1 MKSHLN
7 RLSLETSPY
16 LLQHATNPVDWY
28 PWGEEAFSKAKA
40 ENKLVLVSIGYSSCH
55 WCHVMEHEAF
65 SNPEAT
71 EFMNTHFVNIKVD
84 REERPDVDQIYMN
97 AVQIINRS
105 GGWPL
110 NCFALPNGKPVFGGT
125 YFSTTNW
132 LNVLK
137 SLDEAWQKDPKRIVD
152 VADELANSIVG
163 TEIIRFKNLPE
174 TITNINL
181 KDYANRL
188 KRLFDTRNG
197 GIKGAP
203 KFPMPGLLDFLL
215 NYSFHSD
222 DKEITDFVTLTLD
235 KIGQGGIYD
244 HLGGGFARYSVDEN
258 WLIPH
263 FEKMLYD
270 NAQLISIYSK
280 AYRLNKNEHYK
291 DIVSET
297 VDFLLN
303 EMKSSLGG
311 FYSSYDADSDGK
323 EGTYY
328 TWTKKEIEDL
338 LNNDAELF
346 SVAYGVTAAGNFDGS
361 NVLNR
366 CASKEHLKCLF
377 SIDCSTANSK
387 IDKAKQ
393 VLLDVRKKRTK
404 PGLDDKILVS
414 WNGLLISA
422 LTEAYLS
429 FGDEKY
435 LNAAINGLNYI
446 EHHHYNDGKLK
457 RVFCKN
463 KLSVDALLDDYANLI
478 KAYLSVYKV
487 TLDTFMLA
495 KAERLVETVIQNFYD
510 NESGMFFFA
519 PIDKT
524 DLIARKMDLTDGV
537 ITSSGS
543 TMAQNLFDIG
553 IIVSNEKY
561 IDMVKQMLANITS
574 SLEHGGPYVFGWAK
588 LMLSFQLPTVH
599 IRFDSSD
606 SRNTLNQIQSKVI
619 CPVIYSTI
627 LNNSNSKQLVSDGQL
642 KICIGRTCYPSA
654 SDADYFVG
662 LINSIRIDS

>member
-1 MKSHLN
+1 MKSDLN

-28 PWGEEAFSKAKA
+28 PWGDEAFNKAKT

-71 EFMNTHFVNIKVD
+71 EFMNSHFVNIKVD

-97 AVQIINRS
+97 AVQIINRN

-125 YFSTTNW
+125 YFTTSNW

-137 SLDEAWQKDPKRIVD
+137 SLDEAWQKDPKRIED

-188 KRLFDTRNG
+188 KRLFDSRNG

-222 DKEITDFVTLTLD
+222 DKEITDFVMLTLD

-270 NAQLISIYSK
+270 NSQLISIYSK

-291 DIVSET
+291 DIVNET
-297 VDFLLN
+297 VDFLLS

-323 EGTYY
+323 EGTFY
-328 TWTKKEIEDL
+328 TWTKKEVEDV
-338 LNNDAELF
+338 LNEDSELF
-346 SVAYGVTAAGNFDGS
+346 SVAYGITASGNFEGS

-366 CASKEHLKCLF
+366 CASKEHLKSLF

-387 IDKAKQ
+387 IENAKRT
-393 VLLDVRKKRTK
+393 LLEVRKKRTK

-435 LNAAINGLNYI
+435 LKAATDGLSYI
-446 EHHHYNDGKLK
+446 ENNHYSNGKLK

-478 KAYLSVYKV
+478 KAYISVYKV
-487 TLDTFMLA
+487 TLNNEWLS
-495 KAERLVETVIQNFYD
+495 KAEKLVETVTQNFYD
-510 NESGMFFFA
+510 SESGMFFFA
-519 PIDKT
+519 PSNKT

-537 ITSSGS
+537 IGSSGS

-553 IIVSNEKY
+553 VIISNESY
-561 IDMVKQMLANITS
+561 IEMARQMLANITT

-599 IRFDSSD
+599 IRFDSSH
-606 SRNTLNQIQSKVI
+606 SSNTLNTIQSKVI
-619 CPVIYSTI
+619 CPVIYPTI
-627 LNNSNSKQLVSDGQL
+627 LNNNSSKQLVSNGQL

-654 SDADYFVG
+654 SDADYFVR
-662 LINSIRIDS
+662 LINSIRIDT

>member
-1 MKSHLN
+1 
-7 RLSLETSPY
+7 
-16 LLQHATNPVDWY
+16 
-28 PWGEEAFSKAKA
+28 
-40 ENKLVLVSIGYSSCH
+40 
-55 WCHVMEHEAF
+55 
-65 SNPEAT
+65 
-71 EFMNTHFVNIKVD
+71 
-84 REERPDVDQIYMN
+84 
-97 AVQIINRS
+97 
-105 GGWPL
+105 
-110 NCFALPNGKPVFGGT
+110 
-125 YFSTTNW
+125 
-132 LNVLK
+132 
-137 SLDEAWQKDPKRIVD
+137 
-152 VADELANSIVG
+152 
-163 TEIIRFKNLPE
+163 
-174 TITNINL
+174 
-181 KDYANRL
+181 
-188 KRLFDTRNG
+188 
-197 GIKGAP
+197 
-203 KFPMPGLLDFLL
+203 LDFLL

-280 AYRLNKNEHYK
+280 AYRLSKNEHYK
-291 DIVSET
+291 NIVSET

-311 FYSSYDADSDGK
+311 FYSSYDADSEGK

-366 CASKEHLKCLF
+366 SASKEHLKCLF

-387 IDKAKQ
+387 IEKAKQ
-393 VLLDVRKKRTK
+393 ILLDVRKKRTK

-435 LNAAINGLNYI
+435 LNAAIDGLNYI

-457 RVFCKN
+457 RVYCKN

-487 TLDTFMLA
+487 TLETFMLA

-553 IIVSNEKY
+553 IIVSNERY
-561 IDMVKQMLANITS
+561 IDMAKQMLANITT

-588 LMLSFQLPTVH
+588 LMLSLQLPTVH
-599 IRFDSSD
+599 IRFDSSN

-619 CPVIYSTI
+619 CPVIYPTI
-627 LNNSNSKQLVSDGQL
+627 LNNNNSKQLVSDGQL